1 MYGRRYFSLLVGLG
15 WELEKMMTTTW
26 VEIVITISK
35 AIRKLLLFI
44 FVHFCTLIVILIAT
58 GVVFDKMSS
67 FPQILN
73 QFLDDLL
80 RL

>member
-1 MYGRRYFSLLVGLG
+1 
-15 WELEKMMTTTW
+15 MTTTW

-58 GVVFDKMSS
+58 RVVFDKMSS